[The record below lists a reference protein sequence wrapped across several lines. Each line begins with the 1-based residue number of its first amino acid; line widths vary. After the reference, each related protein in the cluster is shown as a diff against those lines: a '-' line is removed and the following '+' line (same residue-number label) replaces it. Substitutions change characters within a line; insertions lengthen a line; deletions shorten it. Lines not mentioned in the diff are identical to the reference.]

1 MRCILHSPGPK
12 CRGGPGEEG
21 KRYRAGRASAERNGL
36 HFCKSSSPAVILLCP
51 MGGCHGDR
59 RPHVLGVSFWSKD
72 PIVLVLSRLQYARLP
87 GTGASHPSRTHTLP
101 RSLSQTTHPTPTHI
115 IEVQQ
120 FGFNSI
126 NCTFTKMI
134 QVLKETRADKHTVS
148 QSSRKTH
155 THTRA

>member
-1 MRCILHSPGPK
+1 
-12 CRGGPGEEG
+12 
-21 KRYRAGRASAERNGL
+21 
-36 HFCKSSSPAVILLCP
+36 

-72 PIVLVLSRLQYARLP
+72 PIVLVLSCLQYARLP
-87 GTGASHPSRTHTLP
+87 GTGASHPSRTHIHTP
-101 RSLSQTTHPTPTHI
+101 ALSETTRPTPTHI

-134 QVLKETRADKHTVS
+134 QVLKDKSRQTHSVTVEQKKRAHEPSLCFFSLQAVAAINKAELPHIYIIPTLD
-148 QSSRKTH
+148 SSIIS
-155 THTRA
+155 